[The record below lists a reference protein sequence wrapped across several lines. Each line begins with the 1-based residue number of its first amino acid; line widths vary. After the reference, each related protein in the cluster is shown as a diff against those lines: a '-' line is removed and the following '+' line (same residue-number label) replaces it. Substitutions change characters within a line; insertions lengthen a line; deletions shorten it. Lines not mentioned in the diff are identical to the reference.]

1 MIIEKMR
8 DFIQQAK
15 RGKRFVYH
23 RSESVNIQPQDVF
36 SVAWNAYKAG
46 RVTLVQRRAGPVGSN
61 VFEYLMVR
69 L

>member
-1 MIIEKMR
+1 MIDKMK

-15 RGKRFVYH
+15 PGRKFVYH
-23 RSESVNIQPQDVF
+23 TSESVNVQPTEIF
-36 SVAWNAYKAG
+36 TVAYNAYKAG

-61 VFEYLMVR
+61 IFDYTMVK